1 MASLHSDM
9 RWEVKYHN
17 FNKDEIE
24 TINILRYAEDTIKE
38 FKKKSNSK
46 EEFDK
51 LLDIEMMWRYWSK
64 CEWEIIITKDN
75 DRIYLSPWLVSRSN
89 HTIDVTDDSSFDW
102 KTFADLH
109 ISKQIYEFRA
119 KIDVYDQL
127 KFRWEEFVDYCWN
140 YHHKWWRYKRVE
152 Q

>member
-1 MASLHSDM
+1 MASLHSEM

-17 FNKDEIE
+17 FNRDEIE
-24 TINILRYAEDTIKE
+24 TINILRYAEDIIKE
-38 FKKKSNSK
+38 LKKKSTSK
-46 EEFDK
+46 EEFDE
-51 LLDIEMMWRYWSK
+51 LLNRVMMWAYWSK
-64 CEWEIIITKDN
+64 CEWEIIITKYD
-75 DRIYLSPWLVSRSN
+75 DRIYLSPWGVSRSN

-102 KTFADLH
+102 KAFADFH
-109 ISKQIYEFRA
+109 ISNQIYEDKA

-140 YHHKWWRYKRVE
+140 YRHKWWRYKRAE